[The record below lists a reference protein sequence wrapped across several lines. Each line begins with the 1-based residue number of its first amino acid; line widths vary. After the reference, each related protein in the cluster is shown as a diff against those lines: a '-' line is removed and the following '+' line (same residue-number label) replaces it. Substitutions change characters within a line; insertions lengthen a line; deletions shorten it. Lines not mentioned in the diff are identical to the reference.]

1 MFVFSIRPIWLEL
14 GVPMRVF
21 RNCTHFYFGNTT
33 REITDR
39 NEAITMLQGIVSK
52 IQSQM
57 IQRFENH
64 NVKEDIKALYKILDE
79 VYRLY
84 YSQKMARQKLSEQN
98 VHDEQF
104 EQSRNIAINIIDAT
118 NLWIENCLL
127 YQDRLGEKYD
137 AESFDLD
144 YDLLVTMYIYGF
156 SSRALSLLTL
166 SQKFKNTKMYSGLG
180 DNRLFYGLQL
190 NPDNF
195 YPAEIL
201 KYHPVSFFN
210 ASLTGNQ
217 NALSGLE
224 EIRQADIRAFGK
236 GFCATYGVGF
246 IGGMQI
252 MGAFEHYLLHDGKY
266 AFTVIE
272 KNAYLNAVS
281 EYSLQTIDAQKYFD
295 TFVLTRERIN
305 SQKRKKTDPIIWISA
320 TNQYRHEL
328 RPFLCLDDE
337 SVYISYAALEQAK
350 NLWLS
355 FELNG
360 GMCYSNARDDLT
372 VGIEKRN
379 DELSICMVN
388 RLRSSLQKHY
398 VPSFDEINVRYD
410 RIFGVKPTNYGDYDI
425 VFFSSKTNELF
436 LIEAKFMSDSLNNS
450 GVITDYDKMFKK
462 DGYYDHC
469 RHRYDLVLQ
478 EPEKMRQFI
487 GAAGEVEVHFL
498 FVSSKPLEVE
508 FQDED
513 HIVSFLCLSIFD
525 KYLEG
530 KLESVD
536 GKKSVRPTIRI

>member
-14 GVPMRVF
+14 GVPMRIF

-166 SQKFKNTKMYSGLG
+166 SQKFKDTKMYSGLG

-252 MGAFEHYLLHDGKY
+252 MGG
-266 AFTVIE
+266 
-272 KNAYLNAVS
+272 
-281 EYSLQTIDAQKYFD
+281 
-295 TFVLTRERIN
+295 
-305 SQKRKKTDPIIWISA
+305 
-320 TNQYRHEL
+320 
-328 RPFLCLDDE
+328 
-337 SVYISYAALEQAK
+337 
-350 NLWLS
+350 
-355 FELNG
+355 
-360 GMCYSNARDDLT
+360 
-372 VGIEKRN
+372 
-379 DELSICMVN
+379 
-388 RLRSSLQKHY
+388 
-398 VPSFDEINVRYD
+398 
-410 RIFGVKPTNYGDYDI
+410 
-425 VFFSSKTNELF
+425 
-436 LIEAKFMSDSLNNS
+436 LIM
-450 GVITDYDKMFKK
+450 
-462 DGYYDHC
+462 
-469 RHRYDLVLQ
+469 
-478 EPEKMRQFI
+478 
-487 GAAGEVEVHFL
+487 
-498 FVSSKPLEVE
+498 
-508 FQDED
+508 
-513 HIVSFLCLSIFD
+513 
-525 KYLEG
+525 
-530 KLESVD
+530 
-536 GKKSVRPTIRI
+536 

>member
-14 GVPMRVF
+14 GVPMRIF

-144 YDLLVTMYIYGF
+144 YDLLVTMY
-156 SSRALSLLTL
+156 
-166 SQKFKNTKMYSGLG
+166 
-180 DNRLFYGLQL
+180 
-190 NPDNF
+190 
-195 YPAEIL
+195 
-201 KYHPVSFFN
+201 
-210 ASLTGNQ
+210 
-217 NALSGLE
+217 
-224 EIRQADIRAFGK
+224 
-236 GFCATYGVGF
+236 
-246 IGGMQI
+246 
-252 MGAFEHYLLHDGKY
+252 
-266 AFTVIE
+266 
-272 KNAYLNAVS
+272 
-281 EYSLQTIDAQKYFD
+281 
-295 TFVLTRERIN
+295 
-305 SQKRKKTDPIIWISA
+305 
-320 TNQYRHEL
+320 
-328 RPFLCLDDE
+328 
-337 SVYISYAALEQAK
+337 
-350 NLWLS
+350 
-355 FELNG
+355 
-360 GMCYSNARDDLT
+360 
-372 VGIEKRN
+372 
-379 DELSICMVN
+379 
-388 RLRSSLQKHY
+388 
-398 VPSFDEINVRYD
+398 
-410 RIFGVKPTNYGDYDI
+410 
-425 VFFSSKTNELF
+425 
-436 LIEAKFMSDSLNNS
+436 
-450 GVITDYDKMFKK
+450 
-462 DGYYDHC
+462 
-469 RHRYDLVLQ
+469 DLVLQ

>member
-14 GVPMRVF
+14 GVPMRIF

-166 SQKFKNTKMYSGLG
+166 SQKFKDTKMYSGLG

-425 VFFSSKTNELF
+425 VFFRQKQMNFFLSKLSSC
-436 LIEAKFMSDSLNNS
+436 LI
-450 GVITDYDKMFKK
+450 
-462 DGYYDHC
+462 H
-469 RHRYDLVLQ
+469 
-478 EPEKMRQFI
+478 
-487 GAAGEVEVHFL
+487 
-498 FVSSKPLEVE
+498 
-508 FQDED
+508 
-513 HIVSFLCLSIFD
+513 
-525 KYLEG
+525 
-530 KLESVD
+530 
-536 GKKSVRPTIRI
+536 

>member
-14 GVPMRVF
+14 GVPMRIF

-118 NLWIENCLL
+118 NLWIEN
-127 YQDRLGEKYD
+127 
-137 AESFDLD
+137 
-144 YDLLVTMYIYGF
+144 
-156 SSRALSLLTL
+156 
-166 SQKFKNTKMYSGLG
+166 
-180 DNRLFYGLQL
+180 
-190 NPDNF
+190 
-195 YPAEIL
+195 
-201 KYHPVSFFN
+201 
-210 ASLTGNQ
+210 
-217 NALSGLE
+217 
-224 EIRQADIRAFGK
+224 
-236 GFCATYGVGF
+236 
-246 IGGMQI
+246 
-252 MGAFEHYLLHDGKY
+252 
-266 AFTVIE
+266 
-272 KNAYLNAVS
+272 
-281 EYSLQTIDAQKYFD
+281 
-295 TFVLTRERIN
+295 
-305 SQKRKKTDPIIWISA
+305 
-320 TNQYRHEL
+320 
-328 RPFLCLDDE
+328 
-337 SVYISYAALEQAK
+337 
-350 NLWLS
+350 
-355 FELNG
+355 
-360 GMCYSNARDDLT
+360 
-372 VGIEKRN
+372 
-379 DELSICMVN
+379 
-388 RLRSSLQKHY
+388 
-398 VPSFDEINVRYD
+398 
-410 RIFGVKPTNYGDYDI
+410 
-425 VFFSSKTNELF
+425 
-436 LIEAKFMSDSLNNS
+436 SLNNS